1 MLQSYGSLMMLKFLE
16 IRKKMKKLFLVF
28 ILVIFQAAFAQVAV
42 NETNPSSAAAL
53 YLEAQKV
60 PTTNFGGFLMPVVTE
75 TQQAS
80 IPVSTID
87 NRDDGLM
94 VFVSDAGTGKH
105 CWEIYDS
112 YAQLWRSITCTTEP
126 PCNSVLYSEDF
137 SSYSANTGITGAS
150 ATNGDYPAGVT
161 KWTLSSYTTIRDGN
175 TAYPGTLVD
184 ATDYALVIGGQLEI
198 RDTNG
203 PLLFQTQSIDI
214 SGYTNITFSCDFSET
229 GTLEYYTAQ
238 HTDDYNC
245 GMESQGSDYIDVL
258 YSTDG
263 GTSFTEVPNFSGFG
277 NANHTLNDDLLGTVN
292 FSVSGLSG
300 SSLVIRIRLQNWS
313 DDERYFID
321 NLQVT
326 CN

>member
-1 MLQSYGSLMMLKFLE
+1 MMLKFLE
-16 IRKKMKKLFLVF
+16 ILKLMKKYLILFVVFNFKFLV
-28 ILVIFQAAFAQVAV
+28 AQVAI
-42 NETNPSSAAAL
+42 NDLNPSSAAAL

-60 PTTNFGGFLMPVVTE
+60 PTTNFGGFLMPIVTE
-75 TQQAS
+75 IQQAS
-80 IPVSTID
+80 IPVSTVD

-112 YAQLWRSITCTTEP
+112 NAQLWRSITCTTEP
-126 PCNSVLYSEDF
+126 PCNAVLYSEDF
-137 SSYSANTGITGAS
+137 TPYVNNTGISGAS
-150 ATNGDYPAGVT
+150 SSNGDYPTGVT
-161 KWTLSSYTTIRDGN
+161 KWTLSSYTAIRDGN

-184 ATDYALVIGGQLEI
+184 ANDYGMVISGKLDC

-203 PLLFQTQSIDI
+203 PFLFQTQSIDI
-214 SGYTNITFSCDFSET
+214 SGYTNITFSCEFSET
-229 GTLEYYTAQ
+229 GTLEYYPAQ
-238 HTDDYNC
+238 HSDDYNC

-263 GTSFTEVPNFSGFG
+263 GSTFTEVPNFSGMG
-277 NANHTLNDDLLGTVN
+277 NTNHTLADDLPGTVN
-292 FSVSGLSG
+292 FSVGGLSG

-313 DDERYFID
+313 DDEHYFLD